1 MKELMKPKPNLTGS
15 EWMDKYFY
23 LIATSAN
30 AGKWKTKP
38 WQKEI
43 IDVMCDSSTQMV
55 VLKKPTRVGFTKIL
69 TGVKAYFMHQRPC
82 NILDYH
88 PTDDEAK
95 GYVEDELEPMIDE
108 VSVVSSIVENPAVQG
123 RKKREKT
130 IKKRYPKG
138 FYEALGAESDRN
150 LNRRTAKV
158 VIADEL
164 DTFKKEA
171 GKAGDV
177 VAQMMRRNSDFWD
190 RKTILGGKPVGGEYD
205 EDRELDESMSTV
217 DYWFKLGDQRIR
229 HYPCPHCEHF
239 QTFEFEELLWDKDI
253 DKNGKTVKHYPETAH
268 FECKE
273 CQEPIYYHHKRKMD
287 EKGEWR
293 ATKPYEGIASFVIW
307 SFISDS
313 PNVTWK
319 HIVLEFLQAKN
330 SKAKLKTF
338 TNEVLARTWE
348 EDYEKIVIFHDDRTE
363 DYQAQVPNGVMV
375 LTAGV
380 DVQLNRLELE
390 VVGWGKD
397 EESWS
402 IDYQIFMGDTGSLS
416 LGGSLGAISIVSKHE
431 IVLAIIGG
439 LFVLET
445 VSVIIQVVS
454 FKLTGRRIFQM
465 APLHH
470 HFEKKGWAESTVV
483 IRFWI
488 ISIILALIGLATLKL
503 R

>member
-1 MKELMKPKPNLTGS
+1 MSYNQSKALIDYMKNLLKPKPILTGS
-15 EWMDKYFY
+15 EWFDKYFY
-23 LIATSAN
+23 LISTSAN
-30 AGKWKTKP
+30 AGKWKTKS

-43 IDVMCDSSTQMV
+43 IDVMCDNTTQMV
-55 VLKKPTRVGFTKIL
+55 VFKKPTRVGFTKIL
-69 TGVKAYFMHQRPC
+69 TGVKAFFMHQRPC

-108 VSVVSSIVENPAVQG
+108 VPVISQIVETPAVKG

-205 EDRELDESMSTV
+205 ENGELDDSVSTI

-229 HYPCPHCEHF
+229 HYPCPNCDTY
-239 QTFEFEELLWDKDI
+239 QTFEFEDLIWDKDK
-253 DKNGKTVKHYPETAH
+253 DENGKTIRHYPHTAH

-273 CQEPIYYHHKRKMD
+273 CKEPIYYHHKRKMD
-287 EKGEWR
+287 ERGKWI
-293 ATKPYEGIASFVIW
+293 ATKPFAGIASFHIW
-307 SFISDS
+307 AFISDS
-313 PNVTWK
+313 PNVTQK
-319 HIVLEFLQAKN
+319 HIVEEFLQAKN
-330 SKAKLKTF
+330 VKAKLKTF

-348 EDYEKIVIFHDDRTE
+348 EDYEKIKIEHNRTE
-363 DYQAQVPNGVMV
+363 EYEAEVPNGVLV

-380 DVQLNRLELE
+380 DVQKDRLEME
-390 VVGWGKD
+390 VVGWGAY

-402 IDYQIFMGDTGSLS
+402 IDYKIFNGPTDKPM
-416 LGGSLGAISIVSKHE
+416 V
-431 IVLAIIGG
+431 
-439 LFVLET
+439 
-445 VSVIIQVVS
+445 
-454 FKLTGRRIFQM
+454 
-465 APLHH
+465 
-470 HFEKKGWAESTVV
+470 
-483 IRFWI
+483 
-488 ISIILALIGLATLKL
+488 
-503 R
+503 